1 MYRILSKW
9 SVHLPSKEQVN
20 SIGLIITSLNFVM
33 MIQLVVGEG
42 GKNIPVI
49 QASLSP
55 FDKNNKHCRH

>member
-9 SVHLPSKEQVN
+9 SDHLPSKEQVN
-20 SIGLIITSLNFVM
+20 SVGLIITSLNFVM

-42 GKNIPVI
+42 GRNVPVI

-55 FDKNNKHCRH
+55 FDKNNKNCRH

>member
-33 MIQLVVGEG
+33 MIQLVVSEG
-42 GKNIPVI
+42 GKNIP
-49 QASLSP
+49 ASLSP